1 MKVKVSTVILSN
13 LSDAQLSVEFGNKSA
28 ANDMINFAKWLVL
41 EFPDT
46 NVEIQNE
53 ELNKLWIDFINN

>member
-1 MKVKVSTVILSN
+1 MKVKVSTIILSN

-46 NVEIQNE
+46 NVELQNE
-53 ELNKLWIDFINN
+53 ELNKLWIDFINK

>member
-1 MKVKVSTVILSN
+1 MKISTVILSY

-53 ELNKLWIDFINN
+53 ELNKLWIDFINK

>member
-46 NVEIQNE
+46 NVELQNE
-53 ELNKLWIDFINN
+53 ELNKLWIDFINK

>member
-1 MKVKVSTVILSN
+1 MKISTVILSY

-41 EFPDT
+41 EYPDT
-46 NVEIQNE
+46 NVEIQKE
-53 ELNKLWIDFINN
+53 ELNKLWIDFINK